1 MWLVQALIPYGLNIM
16 KKEEGES
23 SLILVVGK
31 FVIMPPRGHIAK
43 IFFCNHNKCRKGG
56 GERGEEKKKRGE
68 RGEGGKLSRCIRII
82 IKNFQSTEG

>member
-43 IFFCNHNKCRKGG
+43 IFFCVIITNV
-56 GERGEEKKKRGE
+56 ERGRGAWGN
-68 RGEGGKLSRCIRII
+68 RIMSVQYLSWKVNTTCTVI
-82 IKNFQSTEG
+82 S